1 MTITAAREPIL
12 RKPGQVLIE
21 NPGAIIW
28 IALVLLLLLSWVIA
42 PGFLDPTHMLNVTRQ
57 AAGLGIV
64 SIGQT
69 IVLLTGGLDLSNG
82 MVITLVDVIIATI
95 LNGSDDLLIPVAL
108 LCLGIGMAVGLVNG
122 LLITKLKVPPF
133 VVTLGMFG
141 ILRGAAYVY
150 TNGAPKGHIP
160 PTLQY
165 IGNGYIGGIPIQV
178 AIWVVLVVVAALLV
192 RNLPFGRQVYAVGGN
207 AEAARLSGVRVDRV
221 VTLAYIVSG
230 LSAAVAGLVLSGYI
244 GTGSLSIG
252 NDYNLNS
259 IAAAV
264 LGGTAFTGGV
274 GTIVGSAGGALFL
287 TFVVSL
293 LRFLGLAYRNQL
305 MVQGAI
311 LALAI
316 FAYSRVQR

>member
-1 MTITAAREPIL
+1 MTSIAGSPSLIRRA
-12 RKPGQVLIE
+12 GQRLLD
-21 NPGAIIW
+21 NPGMIIW
-28 IALVLLLLLSWVIA
+28 IALLLLLLLSWIIA
-42 PGFLDPTHMLNVTRQ
+42 PSFMDPTHLLNVTRQ

-64 SIGQT
+64 AIGQT
-69 IVLLTGGLDLSNG
+69 IVLLTGGLDLSLG
-82 MVITLVDVIIATI
+82 MIITLVDVIAATV
-95 LNGSDDLLIPVAL
+95 LNGKDTLLLPVMVLAL
-108 LCLGIGMAVGLVNG
+108 AIGMGVGLING
-122 LLITKLKVPPF
+122 LLITKLRMPAF
-133 VVTLGMFG
+133 VVTLGMSG

-150 TNGAPKGHIP
+150 TNGAPKGSIP
-160 PTLQY
+160 PALSM
-165 IGNGYIGGIPIQV
+165 IGNGRIAQVPIQV
-178 AIWVVLVVVAALLV
+178 LVWLVLVVLAALIV
-192 RNLPFGRQVYAVGGN
+192 ANVPFGRQLYAVGGN
-207 AEAARLSGVRVDRV
+207 ARAARLSGVRVDRV
-221 VTLAYIVSG
+221 VILAYVLSG
-230 LSAAVAGLVLSGYI
+230 LSAAVAGLVLAGYI

-252 NDYNLNS
+252 NDYSLNS

-274 GTIVGSAGGALFL
+274 GTIMGSAGGALFL

>member
-1 MTITAAREPIL
+1 MTPIAEPTALL
-12 RKPGQVLIE
+12 RKASRRLLD
-21 NPGAIIW
+21 NPGLIIW
-28 IALVLLLLLSWVIA
+28 LALLLLLLLSWVVA
-42 PGFLDPTHMLNVTRQ
+42 PSFLDPTHLLNVTRQ

-64 SIGQT
+64 AIGQT
-69 IVLLTGGLDLSNG
+69 IVLLTGGLDLSVG
-82 MVITLVDVIIATI
+82 MTITLVDVVAATI
-95 LNGSDDLLIPVAL
+95 LNGKDTLLLPVAL
-108 LCLGIGMAVGLVNG
+108 LAIGIGMFVGLVNG
-122 LLITKLKVPPF
+122 LLITKLRMPPF
-133 VVTLGMFG
+133 VVTLGMYG
-141 ILRGAAYVY
+141 ILRGTAYVY
-150 TNGAPKGHIP
+150 TNGAPKGSMP
-160 PTLQY
+160 PTLSL
-165 IGNGYIGGIPIQV
+165 IGNGRIAQIPIQV
-178 AIWVVLVVVAALLV
+178 IIWVVLVVVAALLV
-192 RNLPFGRQVYAVGGN
+192 RNLPFGRQLYAVGGN
-207 AEAARLSGVRVDRV
+207 ARAARLSGVRVDRV
-221 VTLAYIVSG
+221 VVLAYVLSG
-230 LSAAVAGLVLSGYI
+230 LMSALAGLVLAGYI

>member
-1 MTITAAREPIL
+1 MTPIAGS
-12 RKPGQVLIE
+12 PSLIRRASQRLLD
-21 NPGAIIW
+21 NPGMIIW
-28 IALVLLLLLSWVIA
+28 IALLLLLVLSLIVA
-42 PGFLDPTHMLNVTRQ
+42 PSFMDPTHLLNVTRQ

-64 SIGQT
+64 AIGQT
-69 IVLLTGGLDLSNG
+69 IVLLTGGLDLSVG
-82 MVITLVDVIIATI
+82 MIITLVDVVAATM
-95 LNGSDDLLIPVAL
+95 LNGKDTLLLPVML
-108 LCLGIGMAVGLVNG
+108 LAVAIGMGVGLVNG
-122 LLITKLKVPPF
+122 LLITKLRMPAF
-133 VVTLGMFG
+133 VVTLGMYG

-150 TNGAPKGHIP
+150 TNGAPKGSIP
-160 PTLQY
+160 PTLSL
-165 IGNGYIGGIPIQV
+165 IGNGRIAQVPIQV
-178 AIWVVLVVVAALLV
+178 LIWLVLVVLAALIV
-192 RNLPFGRQVYAVGGN
+192 ANVPFGRQLYAVGGN
-207 AEAARLSGVRVDRV
+207 ARAARLSGVRVDRV
-221 VTLAYIVSG
+221 VVLAYVLSG
-230 LSAAVAGLVLSGYI
+230 LSAAVAGLVLAGYI

-252 NDYNLNS
+252 NDYSLNS

-274 GTIVGSAGGALFL
+274 GTIMGSAGGALFL